1 MSGTQPSKPSNII
14 AREFRGARLYLKS
27 VHAGRGMRW
36 LADKTKA
43 AKFLMPEALTIC
55 ERASREW
62 GTQCAVLDSAGNLA
76 QRINAPSVE
85 QTFKLYWSPEGKCIA
100 TVKAHT
106 HRQAIRKAPKPYS
119 KYLGEIYAEVQ
130 S

>member
-1 MSGTQPSKPSNII
+1 MSGTKPVKPSNII
-14 AREFRGARLYLKS
+14 ARDFRGARLYLES
-27 VHAGRGMRW
+27 LHSSNGMCWTNNQRSAMR
-36 LADKTKA
+36 LDMGA
-43 AKFLMPEALTIC
+43 ALQVC

-62 GTQCAVLDSAGNLA
+62 GTKCAVLDSAGNLA
-76 QRINAPSVE
+76 QHDAPSVE

-106 HRQAIRKAPKPYS
+106 ARQAIRKAPKPYS

>member
-1 MSGTQPSKPSNII
+1 MSGTKPSKPSNII
-14 AREFRGARLYLKS
+14 AREFRGVRLYLHS
-27 VHAGRGMRW
+27 VHAGRGMHW

-55 ERASREW
+55 DRASREW

-76 QRINAPSVE
+76 QREGAE
-85 QTFKLYWSPEGKCIA
+85 LTYKLFWSPEGKCIA
-100 TVKAHT
+100 TVRA
-106 HRQAIRKAPKPYS
+106 RSSIAAIRKAPKPYS